1 MPRFEEKVGARL
13 RRDPSDLASY
23 YSCSFIKRDSGG
35 GTRIRSSSPPPP
47 PKMVILVQRPFE
59 RVLSRGL
66 TVAVYSSLFDR
77 SKSKRMDPS
86 QEQKKNIHIYIYIY
100 TSGTRIYSWWVPVQ
114 IVTSLTVLL
123 VLPIRI
129 SSPSLSPYSDISARV
144 RICEPDDMS

>member
-23 YSCSFIKRDSGG
+23 YSCSFIKRDSG

-86 QEQKKNIHIYIYIY
+86 QEQKKNIYIYIY

-129 SSPSLSPYSDISARV
+129 SSSSLSLSSCSNISARL

>member
-86 QEQKKNIHIYIYIY
+86 QEQKKNIHIYIYIHIRNEDLFVVGPCPNRHI
-100 TSGTRIYSWWVPVQ
+100 TNG
-114 IVTSLTVLL
+114 VTSVTDTDLL
-123 VLPIRI
+123 
-129 SSPSLSPYSDISARV
+129 SLSLSLFGYLRSRSDL
-144 RICEPDDMS
+144 